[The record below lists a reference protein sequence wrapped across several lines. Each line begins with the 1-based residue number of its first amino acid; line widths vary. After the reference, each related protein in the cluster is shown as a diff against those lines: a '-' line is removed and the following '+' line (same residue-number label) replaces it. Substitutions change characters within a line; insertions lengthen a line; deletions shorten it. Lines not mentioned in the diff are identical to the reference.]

1 MLFNRQTLAAIA
13 RGEITAAL
21 RVWRRPTV
29 RGGGRLLTSI
39 GQLAIDAVTPVE
51 IGSISEVDVLRSG
64 AESLEA
70 LLSGLKG
77 REGQLYRIDFR
88 LAGPDPRAGLAGRPA
103 TSSQDRA
110 ELDASLAHLDR
121 VSRTGPWTSDILR
134 LIDDRP
140 GTPARLLA
148 DEQGVELLQLKRR
161 VRRLKAPGLTESL
174 QSGYRLT
181 PRGRERVRTIREAP
195 ELSQRRDVRRD
206 RR

>member
-13 RGEITAAL
+13 RGEVTAAF

-103 TSSQDRA
+103 TSSQDRG

-161 VRRLKAPGLTESL
+161 VRRLKALGLTESL

-181 PRGRERVRTIREAP
+181 LRGRERVRTMRKAP